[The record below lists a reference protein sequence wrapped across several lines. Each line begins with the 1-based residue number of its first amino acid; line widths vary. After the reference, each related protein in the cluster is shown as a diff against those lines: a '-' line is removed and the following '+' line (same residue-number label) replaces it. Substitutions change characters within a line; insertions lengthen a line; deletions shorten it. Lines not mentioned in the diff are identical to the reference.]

1 MEPHDRYD
9 SIDETVLAKDI
20 EMGLQQTFNYEES
33 SKREKDSNYDHE
45 WYIYMKH
52 LIYIV
57 SFFIFF
63 L

>member
-33 SKREKDSNYDHE
+33 SKRENGSNYDHE
-45 WYIYMKH
+45 WYIFLKH